1 MQYRSN
7 KPLASKTR
15 GIRIALVFGV
25 LSLIIA
31 CSTETRQLFFDIP
44 PPSEQDLASETPSKG
59 NRPAGDANNRYDYM
73 GLAAFFPGLVGDQPP
88 PPIEEIKQWDK
99 IEAMMPKDEEDDVDW
114 AAAVH
119 QGIIRPRHGGD
130 PRDLL
135 ATMFQWDFIIPVPP
149 EEDDEDDEETAEA
162 DDEEEMEGN
171 EDDALFQHSSH
182 TQWLSCDNC
191 HMTIYPY
198 RRNPFT
204 MKQKKKGESC
214 GVCHGK
220 VAFSL
225 KTCGRC
231 HPNG

>member
-1 MQYRSN
+1 MRFLRGE
-7 KPLASKTR
+7 KALDRAPGWLRATLAL
-15 GIRIALVFGV
+15 ALV
-25 LSLIIA
+25 SLVIA
-31 CSTETRQLFFDIP
+31 CSSETRQLFFDIP
-44 PPSEQDLASETPSKG
+44 PPKPEVLTDKQVKDETSLQRSG
-59 NRPAGDANNRYDYM
+59 TGI
-73 GLAAFFPGLVGDQPP
+73 GLAAFFPGLMDDAPP
-88 PPIEEIKQWDK
+88 PPIEK
-99 IEAMMPKDEEDDVDW
+99 IEEWDEVEAMLPKDDEDDVDW
-114 AAAVH
+114 SAAIR
-119 QGIIRPRHGGD
+119 QDIIRPRHGGD

-135 ATMFQWDFIIPVPP
+135 GTIFQWDFIIPVPP
-149 EEDDEDDEETAEA
+149 EDDEDEDEEVAEA
-162 DDEEEMEGN
+162 DEEDEVEGN